1 MSLSG
6 QTRRQGARCGQ
17 TSAPDQTFRSD
28 PLPITSAASPS
39 TDTLGACSHV
49 SRVLKETH
57 ALREKRKACCA
68 GTQEDLWAT
77 SLAASKS
84 SRLEGHAV
92 EGLDDYVVGTIPL
105 RHGLCSTTFGIDFSI
120 IPLGGMSRAHEAV
133 MSRPSWVPDE
143 SRSVAVADVF
153 VDGEIEARSSDTI
166 D

>member
-1 MSLSG
+1 M
-6 QTRRQGARCGQ
+6 
-17 TSAPDQTFRSD
+17 
-28 PLPITSAASPS
+28 
-39 TDTLGACSHV
+39 
-49 SRVLKETH
+49 
-57 ALREKRKACCA
+57 
-68 GTQEDLWAT
+68 DLWAT

-92 EGLDDYVVGTIPL
+92 EGLDDEGLDDYVVGRIPL

-143 SRSVAVADVF
+143 SRSVAIADVF